1 MEGKGLTSESYFSFL
16 LGDSLFSI
24 PVVSVREVINFSTLT
39 PVPNS
44 LPYLRGVMNIRG
56 SVVTIVDLRRLFGF
70 VSSPDLQ
77 GTSVIVTEVKRSD
90 GSILVIGLIA
100 DSADVV
106 SRLKFVPFDML
117 EPSAMTEHKEFVQAV
132 ARRGDK
138 FILVLDPAK
147 ILDSIEADISV
158 PVK

>member
-16 LGDSLFSI
+16 LGDNLFSI
-24 PVVSVREVINFSTLT
+24 PVVSVREVINFSALT

-56 SVVTIVDLRRLFGF
+56 SVVTVVDLRRLFGF
-70 VSSPDLQ
+70 ESSSDLQ

-90 GSILVIGLIA
+90 GTMIVMGLIA

-106 SRLKFVPFDML
+106 SRLKFVPFDTL
-117 EPSAMTEHKEFVQAV
+117 ESSAMTEHKEFVQAV

-138 FILVLDPAK
+138 FILVLAPAK